1 MTRGELDASRTRR
14 ASGGQGRAVAVAAGP
29 AGAGRPGP
37 RHACRGAV
45 PIRAGGAVASLVQR
59 LKRHL
64 KWLCLGTEGTRGRR
78 AGAGPPRGHCATA
91 DPEGP
96 RAPPASLLRASPVP
110 SAACGRDPLGNAAFT
125 GLSSE
130 GAARPPRPPHCAGP
144 SWPPETAP
152 RVTKIPAVTSSAV
165 SSGGRCAARPWQEL
179 SPGWVRVLT
188 VSRGPQGHEDKGLGT
203 CKCLCNEV
211 TFNHL
216 PLSCI
221 PQNRSMEIRTRPPP
235 KQSAETTYNT

>member
-1 MTRGELDASRTRR
+1 M
-14 ASGGQGRAVAVAAGP
+14 AVAAGP

-37 RHACRGAV
+37 RHARRGAV

-59 LKRHL
+59 LKRQL
-64 KWLCLGTEGTRGRR
+64 KWLCLGTEGTRGRQ

-188 VSRGPQGHEDKGLGT
+188 VSRGPKVSRGPQGHEDKGLGT

-235 KQSAETTYNT
+235 KPNRNPNTNPKPNANTNPKS